1 MKNTFISKKAIQRF
15 VMMGIIT
22 VSPLYAMAQL
32 PYQNPN
38 LTAEERAED
47 LVQRLTLEEKAALMQ
62 NNSPAVARLGI
73 RPYEWWNEA
82 LHGIARAGL
91 ATVFPQTIG
100 MAASFNDPLVYEVF
114 TAASDEA
121 RAKNHDFNSRGEYKR
136 YQGLTMW
143 TPNINIFRD
152 PRWGRGQET
161 YGEDPYLTSRMGVA
175 VVNGLQGPDSA
186 KYDKL
191 HACAK
196 HYAVH
201 SGPEWNR
208 HSFDAENISP
218 RDLWE
223 TYLPAFKVLVQEADV
238 KEVMCAY
245 NRYEGEPCCGSNR
258 LLTQILRD
266 EWGFDGIVVS
276 DCWAISDFYGRN
288 RHETHRDSAHASADA
303 VIQGTDLEC
312 GQNYRSLPNAV
323 AQGLISEEQIDVSLK
338 RLFKA
343 RFELGEMEEVK
354 PWQIPYSVV
363 DCEDH
368 QQIALQVAR
377 ETMTLLQNRKN
388 ILPLDKKSKVA
399 LIGPNANDSVMQ
411 WANYNGFP
419 SHTSTLLSAMQS
431 YLPAEQLVYLQGCG
445 HTDGTTYN
453 SLFGECSYQGKPGFK
468 AEYWNNQT
476 FAGNAAAQEWYST
489 PLHFN
494 TLGAIAFAPGVDLT
508 GFSAQYKSVLTPKED
523 GEAFF
528 NLHTNGKFV
537 ISVNGE
543 VVCEKVNIKNPDNV
557 YSMQLKAG
565 EKYDIE
571 LLFFAVKQDSYL
583 NFNLMEQEAFNI
595 DRLLSQ
601 LKDVDVVVFAGGISP
616 LLEGEEMP
624 VNAEGFKGGDRT
636 TIELP
641 AVQRE
646 LLSELKKAGKKVV
659 LVNYSGSAMGLEPE
673 SKNCDAILQAWYPG
687 QAGGQAVAEVLFGDY
702 NPAGRLPVTF
712 YKYAEQLPDFEDYNM
727 KGRTYRYMT
736 EAPLFAFGHGLS
748 YSNFKYGK
756 ATINK
761 KELNEG
767 EALTLTIPVSNK
779 SKVDGEEVVQ
789 VYLKRVGDMEGPVK
803 ALRAYKRVG
812 IPKGTTENVIIELPY
827 NSFEWFDVE
836 TNTMRPLA
844 GIYELY
850 YGGSSNEKDLKS
862 TQVKLN

>member
-1 MKNTFISKKAIQRF
+1 MKNSFISKRTIQHL
-15 VMMGIIT
+15 VMIG
-22 VSPLYAMAQL
+22 AMALTPIVGFAQL

-38 LTAEERAED
+38 LTAEQRAAD

-62 NNSPAVARLGI
+62 NNSPAIPRLGI
-73 RPYEWWNEA
+73 RPYEWWNES
-82 LHGIARAGL
+82 LHGVARAGL

-161 YGEDPYLTSRMGVA
+161 YGEDPYLTTRMGVA

-196 HYAVH
+196 HFAVH

-223 TYLPAFKVLVQEADV
+223 TYLPAFKVLVQEAGV

-258 LLTQILRD
+258 LLTQILRE

-276 DCWAISDFYGRN
+276 DCWAISDFYEKN
-288 RHETHRDSAHASADA
+288 RHETHRDSAHASSDA

-312 GQNYRSLPNAV
+312 GQSYRSLPKAV
-323 AQGLISEEQIDVSLK
+323 AQGLITEDQIDVSLK

-354 PWQIPYSVV
+354 PWQLPYSVV
-363 DCEDH
+363 DCDKHREL
-368 QQIALQVAR
+368 ALNMAR
-377 ETMTLLQNRKN
+377 QTITLLQNKRN
-388 ILPLDKKSKVA
+388 ILPLNKQAKLA

-419 SHTSTLLSAMQS
+419 SHTVTLLEGMQS

-445 HTDGTTYN
+445 HTDGMTYN
-453 SLFGECSYQGKPGFK
+453 SLLGQCSFEGKAGFK
-468 AEYWNNQT
+468 GEYWNMPSPS
-476 FAGNAAAQEWYST
+476 GKPAAEEWYST

-494 TLGAIAFAPGVDLT
+494 TMGATAFAAGVDLT
-508 GFSAQYKSVLTPKED
+508 GFSALYKTVFTPLED

-528 NLHTNGKFV
+528 NLQTNGNIV
-537 ISVNGE
+537 LSINGK
-543 VVCEKVNIKNPDNV
+543 VVYDKKAARGPQNI
-557 YSMQLKAG
+557 YSMPFKAG
-565 EKYDIE
+565 EKFNIE
-571 LLFFAVKQDSYL
+571 LAFSAIRPESFL
-583 NFNLMEQEAFNI
+583 NFNLIQEEPFNI
-595 DRLLSQ
+595 TKLLSK
-601 LKDVDVVVFAGGISP
+601 LNDVDVVVFAGGISP

-636 TIELP
+636 NIELP
-641 AVQRE
+641 AVQRN
-646 LLSELKKAGKKVV
+646 LLAELKKAGKKVV

-673 SKNCDAILQAWYPG
+673 SKNCEAILQAWYPG

-712 YKYAEQLPDFEDYNM
+712 YKNADQLPDFEDYNM
-727 KGRTYRYMT
+727 KGRTYRYMDET
-736 EAPLFAFGHGLS
+736 PLFAFGHGLS
-748 YSNFKYGK
+748 YSDFKYGK
-756 ATINK
+756 ATSDR
-761 KELNEG
+761 KELKLG
-767 EALTLTIPVSNK
+767 QTLTLTIPVTNK
-779 SKVDGEEVVQ
+779 SNVDGEEVVQ
-789 VYLKRVGDMEGPVK
+789 IYLKHSYDKEGPKK
-803 ALRAYKRVG
+803 ALRAYKRVN
-812 IPKGTTENVIIELPY
+812 IAKGETQNVVIELPY
-827 NSFEWFDVE
+827 ESFEWFDVLS
-836 TNTMRPLA
+836 NTMHPLN
-844 GIYELY
+844 GIYEIY
-850 YGGSSNEKDLKS
+850 YGGSSNDRDLKS
-862 TQVKLN
+862 IKVELK